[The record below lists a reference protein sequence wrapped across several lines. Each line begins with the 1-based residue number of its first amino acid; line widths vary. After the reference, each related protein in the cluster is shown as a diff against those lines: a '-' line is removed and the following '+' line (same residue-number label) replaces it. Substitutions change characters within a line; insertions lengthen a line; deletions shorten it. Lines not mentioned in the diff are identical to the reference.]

1 MAFLVDSLSLTI
13 SEHSVYSKVP
23 KIFSSWSL
31 PGQQSMAPFEEE
43 SMGAPLAGFG
53 GINNSEKCPLS
64 SFRCTEG
71 SSLMYH
77 RGTEQRGDESTP
89 GDGS

>member
-1 MAFLVDSLSLTI
+1 
-13 SEHSVYSKVP
+13 
-23 KIFSSWSL
+23 
-31 PGQQSMAPFEEE
+31 MAPFEEE

-64 SFRCTEG
+64 SFRYTEG

-77 RGTEQRGDESTP
+77 RGTEKTGDESHTRGWKLIVKSCP
-89 GDGS
+89 TTAAAF

>member
-1 MAFLVDSLSLTI
+1 M
-13 SEHSVYSKVP
+13 P
-23 KIFSSWSL
+23 KIFSLWSL
-31 PGQQSMAPFEEE
+31 PGLQGMAPFEEE

-64 SFRCTEG
+64 SFRYTEG

-77 RGTEQRGDESTP
+77 RGTEKRDEKHFETP
-89 GDGS
+89 VC

>member
-1 MAFLVDSLSLTI
+1 
-13 SEHSVYSKVP
+13 
-23 KIFSSWSL
+23 
-31 PGQQSMAPFEEE
+31 MAPFEEE

-77 RGTEQRGDESTP
+77 REQSRGDESTRGWKLIAKSCP
-89 GDGS
+89 TQLPFEKNINTV